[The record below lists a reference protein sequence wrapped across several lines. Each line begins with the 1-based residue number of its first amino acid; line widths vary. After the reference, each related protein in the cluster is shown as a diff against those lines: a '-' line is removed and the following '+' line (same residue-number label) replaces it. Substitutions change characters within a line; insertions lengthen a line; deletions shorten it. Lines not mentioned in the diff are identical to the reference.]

1 MTMFQILIA
10 EDDAQLRQMFCR
22 VLQRSGFTPIPAADG
37 QEALEILE
45 REVVDLIVSDIMMP
59 RVDGYE
65 LVQALRESGIQIPV
79 LMITAKDRFQ
89 DMQMGFLSGTD
100 DFMVKPVNVNEM
112 VLRINAL
119 LRRAKMIS
127 ERRQSLGGTVLEF
140 DGFTLRCRD
149 GVQMLPQKEFQL
161 LYKLASYPG
170 RIFTRQQLMEDIWG
184 PDSESDVHT
193 VDVHVGRLR
202 ERLRDN
208 PDLEIVTVRGLGY
221 KVVRKNG

>member
-1 MTMFQILIA
+1 MFQILIA

-22 VLQRSGFTPIPAADG
+22 VLQRSGFTPIPVADG
-37 QEALEILE
+37 QEALEALE

-65 LVQALRESGIQIPV
+65 LVQALRESGSQIPV

-119 LRRAKMIS
+119 LRRAKMIT
-127 ERRQSLGGTVLEF
+127 ERRQTVGGTVLEF
-140 DGFTLRCRD
+140 DG
-149 GVQMLPQKEFQL
+149 LPSRAERAPRSCPRRSSSCCTSWPPTPAGSL
-161 LYKLASYPG
+161 PG
-170 RIFTRQQLMEDIWG
+170 
-184 PDSESDVHT
+184 SS
-193 VDVHVGRLR
+193 
-202 ERLRDN
+202 
-208 PDLEIVTVRGLGY
+208 
-221 KVVRKNG
+221 

>member
-1 MTMFQILIA
+1 MFQILIA

-22 VLQRSGFTPIPAADG
+22 VLQRSGFTPIPVADG
-37 QEALEILE
+37 QEALEALE

-59 RVDGYE
+59 RMDGYE
-65 LVQALRESGIQIPV
+65 LVQTLRENGSQIPV

-89 DMQMGFLSGTD
+89 DMQLGFLSGTD

-127 ERRQSLGGTVLEF
+127 DRRQTVGSTVLEF
-140 DGFTLRCRD
+140 DGFLLQCR
-149 GVQMLPQKEFQL
+149 GTSQVLPQKEFQL

-202 ERLRDN
+202 ERLREN
-208 PDLEIVTVRGLGY
+208 PDLEIATVRGLGY
-221 KVVRKNG
+221 KAVRKNG

>member
-1 MTMFQILIA
+1 MFQILVV
-10 EDDAQLRQMFCR
+10 EDDKDLNRTVCAFLNA
-22 VLQRSGFTPIPAADG
+22 SGYRATGCLSAG
-37 QEALEILE
+37 EAYDAMYET
-45 REVVDLIVSDIMMP
+45 VFDLIVSDIMMP

-65 LVQALRESGIQIPV
+65 LVQTLRDAGSNIPV

-89 DMQMGFLSGTD
+89 DMQLGFLSGTD

-127 ERRQSLGGTVLEF
+127 DRRQTVGGTVLEF
-140 DGFTLRCRD
+140 DSFTMRWN
-149 GVQMLPQKEFQL
+149 GQSYILPQKEFQL

-170 RIFTRQQLMEDIWG
+170 QIFTRQQLMEDIWG
-184 PDSESDVHT
+184 PDSESDIHT

-202 ERLRDN
+202 ERLREN
-208 PDLEIVTVRGLGY
+208 PDLEIITVRGLGF

>member
-1 MTMFQILIA
+1 MFQILIA
-10 EDDAQLRQMFCR
+10 EDDAQLRQMLCR
-22 VLQRSGFTPIPAADG
+22 VLQRSGFTPIPVADG
-37 QEALEILE
+37 QEALEALE

-65 LVQALRESGIQIPV
+65 LVQTLRESGSQIPV

-119 LRRAKMIS
+119 LRRAKMITD
-127 ERRQSLGGTVLEF
+127 RRQTVGGTVLEF
-140 DGFTLRCRD
+140 DGFTLRSKE
-149 GVQMLPQKEFQL
+149 GTQVLPQKEFQL

-184 PDSESDVHT
+184 PDSESDIHT

-221 KVVRKNG
+221 KAVRKNG

>member
-1 MTMFQILIA
+1 MFQILIA

-22 VLQRSGFTPIPAADG
+22 VLQRSGFTPIPVADG
-37 QEALEILE
+37 QEALEALE

-65 LVQALRESGIQIPV
+65 LVQALRESGSQIPV

-119 LRRAKMIS
+119 LRRAKMIT
-127 ERRQSLGGTVLEF
+127 ERRQTVGGTVLEF
-140 DGFTLRCRD
+140 DGFTLQSRE
-149 GVQMLPQKEFQL
+149 GTQVLPQKEFQL

-184 PDSESDVHT
+184 PDSESDIHT

-202 ERLRDN
+202 ERLREN
-208 PDLEIVTVRGLGY
+208 PDLEIITVRGLGF

>member
-1 MTMFQILIA
+1 MFQILIA

-22 VLQRSGFTPIPAADG
+22 VLQRSGFTPIPVADG
-37 QEALEILE
+37 QEALEALE

-65 LVQALRESGIQIPV
+65 LVQALRESGSQIPV

-119 LRRAKMIS
+119 LRRAKMIT
-127 ERRQSLGGTVLEF
+127 ERRQTVGGTVLEF
-140 DGFTLRCRD
+140 DGFTLQSRE
-149 GVQMLPQKEFQL
+149 GTQVLPQKEFQL

-184 PDSESDVHT
+184 PDSESDIHT

-208 PDLEIVTVRGLGY
+208 TDLEIVTVRGLGY
-221 KVVRKNG
+221 KAVRKNG

>member
-1 MTMFQILIA
+1 MFQILIA

-22 VLQRSGFTPIPAADG
+22 VLQRSGFTPIPVADG
-37 QEALEILE
+37 QEALEALE

-65 LVQALRESGIQIPV
+65 LVQALRESGSQIPV

-119 LRRAKMIS
+119 LRRAKMIT
-127 ERRQSLGGTVLEF
+127 ERRQTVGGTVLEF
-140 DGFTLRCRD
+140 DGFTLQSRE
-149 GVQMLPQKEFQL
+149 GAQVLPQKEFQL

-184 PDSESDVHT
+184 PDSESDIHT

-221 KVVRKNG
+221 KAVRKNG

>member
-1 MTMFQILIA
+1 MFQILIA

-22 VLQRSGFTPIPAADG
+22 VLQRSGFTPIPVADG
-37 QEALEILE
+37 QEALE

-65 LVQALRESGIQIPV
+65 LVQALRESGSQIPV

-119 LRRAKMIS
+119 LRRAKMIT
-127 ERRQSLGGTVLEF
+127 ERRQTVGGTVLEF
-140 DGFTLRCRD
+140 DGFTLQSRE
-149 GVQMLPQKEFQL
+149 GTQVLPQKEFQL

-184 PDSESDVHT
+184 PDSESDIHT

-221 KVVRKNG
+221 KAVRKNG

>member
-1 MTMFQILIA
+1 MFQILIA

-22 VLQRSGFTPIPAADG
+22 VLQRSGFTPIPVADG
-37 QEALEILE
+37 QEALEALE

-59 RVDGYE
+59 RMDGYE
-65 LVQALRESGIQIPV
+65 LVQTLRENGIQIPV

-89 DMQMGFLSGTD
+89 DMQLGFLSGTD

-119 LRRAKMIS
+119 LRRAKMITD
-127 ERRQSLGGTVLEF
+127 RRQTVGTTVLEF

-149 GVQMLPQKEFQL
+149 NTQILPQKEFQL

-221 KVVRKNG
+221 KVVRKNA

>member
-1 MTMFQILIA
+1 ML
-10 EDDAQLRQMFCR
+10 EHN
-22 VLQRSGFTPIPAADG
+22 GFTCIPATDG
-37 QEALEILE
+37 LAALEILDQE
-45 REVVDLIVSDIMMP
+45 YVDLIVTDIMMP
-59 RVDGYE
+59 RMDGYE
-65 LVQALRESGIQIPV
+65 LVQTLRENGIQIPV

-89 DMQMGFLSGTD
+89 DMQLGFLSGTD

-119 LRRAKMIS
+119 LRRAKMITD
-127 ERRQSLGGTVLEF
+127 RRQTVGTTVLEF

-149 GVQMLPQKEFQL
+149 NTQILPQKEFQL

-221 KVVRKNG
+221 KAVRKNG

>member
-1 MTMFQILIA
+1 MFKILVA
-10 EDDAQLRQMFCR
+10 EDDADLRQLFCQ
-22 VLQRSGFTPIPAADG
+22 VLRRSGFLPVPAADG
-37 QEALEILE
+37 AEALELME
-45 REVVDLIVSDIMMP
+45 REFVDLIVSDIMMP

-65 LVQALRESGIQIPV
+65 LVQTLRESGSQIPV

-89 DMQMGFLSGTD
+89 AMQLGFLSGTD

>member
-1 MTMFQILIA
+1 MFQILIA

-22 VLQRSGFTPIPAADG
+22 VLQRSGFTPIPVADG
-37 QEALEILE
+37 QEALEALE

-59 RVDGYE
+59 RMDGYE
-65 LVQALRESGIQIPV
+65 LVQTLRENGIQIPV

-89 DMQMGFLSGTD
+89 DMQLGFLSGTD

-127 ERRQSLGGTVLEF
+127 DRRQTVGSTVLEF

-149 GVQMLPQKEFQL
+149 SAQILPQKEFQL

-221 KVVRKNG
+221 KAVRKNG

>member
-1 MTMFQILIA
+1 MFRILVA
-10 EDDAQLRQMFCR
+10 EDDAQLRQLFCR
-22 VLQRSGFTPIPAADG
+22 VLTRSGFAPIPAADG
-37 QEALEILE
+37 QEALDLLE
-45 REVVDLIVSDIMMP
+45 REYVDLIISDIMMP

-65 LVQALRESGIQIPV
+65 LVQTLRDGGSQIPV

-127 ERRQSLGGTVLEF
+127 DRRQSIGSTVLEF
-140 DGFTLRCRD
+140 DSFTVHC
-149 GVQMLPQKEFQL
+149 GGSAQVLPQKEFQL
-161 LYKLASYPG
+161 LYKLASFPG
-170 RIFTRQQLMEDIWG
+170 QIFTRQQLMDDIWG
-184 PDSESDVHT
+184 PDSESDAHT

-208 PDLEIVTVRGLGY
+208 PDLEIATVRGLGY
-221 KVVRKNG
+221 KVVRRNG

>member
-1 MTMFQILIA
+1 MFQILIA

-22 VLQRSGFTPIPAADG
+22 VLQRSGFTPIPVADG
-37 QEALEILE
+37 QEALEALE

-65 LVQALRESGIQIPV
+65 LVQALRESGSQIPV

-100 DFMVKPVNVNEM
+100 DFMVKPINVNEM

-119 LRRAKMIS
+119 LRRAKMIT
-127 ERRQSLGGTVLEF
+127 ERRQTVGGTVLEF
-140 DGFTLRCRD
+140 DGFTLQSRE
-149 GVQMLPQKEFQL
+149 GTQVLPQKEFQL

-184 PDSESDVHT
+184 PDSESDIHT

>member
-1 MTMFQILIA
+1 MFQILIA

-22 VLQRSGFTPIPAADG
+22 VLQRSGFTPIPVADG
-37 QEALEILE
+37 QEALEALE

-65 LVQALRESGIQIPV
+65 LVQALRESGSQIPV

-127 ERRQSLGGTVLEF
+127 ERRQTVGGTVLEF
-140 DGFTLRCRD
+140 DGFTLQSKE
-149 GVQMLPQKEFQL
+149 GTQVLPQKEFQL

-221 KVVRKNG
+221 KAVRKNG

>member
-1 MTMFQILIA
+1 MFRILIA
-10 EDDAQLRQMFCR
+10 EDDAELRQMFCR
-22 VLQRSGFTPIPAADG
+22 VLTRSGFQPIPVADG
-37 QEALEILE
+37 QEALEVLE
-45 REVVDLIVSDIMMP
+45 RDFVDLIVSDIMMP

-65 LVQALRESGIQIPV
+65 LVQTLREAGSNIPV
-79 LMITAKDRFQ
+79 LMITAKARFQ
-89 DMQMGFLSGTD
+89 DMQLGFLSGTD

-127 ERRQSLGGTVLEF
+127 DRRQTIGGTVMEF
-140 DGFTLRCRD
+140 DSFTLRWD
-149 GVQMLPQKEFQL
+149 GQSQILPQKEFQV
-161 LYKLASYPG
+161 LYKLASFPG
-170 RIFTRQQLMEDIWG
+170 QIFTRQQLMEDIWG
-184 PDSESDVHT
+184 PDSESDAHT

-202 ERLRDN
+202 ERLREN

>member
-1 MTMFQILIA
+1 MFRILIA
-10 EDDAQLRQMFCR
+10 EDDAELRQMFCR
-22 VLQRSGFTPIPAADG
+22 VLTRSGFQPIPVADG
-37 QEALEILE
+37 QEALEVLE
-45 REVVDLIVSDIMMP
+45 RDFVDLIVSDIMMP

-65 LVQALRESGIQIPV
+65 LVQALREAGSNIPV
-79 LMITAKDRFQ
+79 LMITAKARFQ
-89 DMQMGFLSGTD
+89 DMQLGFLSGTD

-127 ERRQSLGGTVLEF
+127 DRRQTIGGTVMEF
-140 DGFTLRCRD
+140 DSFTLRWD
-149 GVQMLPQKEFQL
+149 GQSQILPQKEFQV
-161 LYKLASYPG
+161 LYKLASFPG
-170 RIFTRQQLMEDIWG
+170 QIFTRQQLMEDIWG
-184 PDSESDVHT
+184 PDSESDAHT

-202 ERLRDN
+202 ERLREN

>member
-1 MTMFQILIA
+1 MFRILIA

-22 VLQRSGFTPIPAADG
+22 VLQRSGFTPIPVADG
-37 QEALEILE
+37 QEALEALE

-65 LVQALRESGIQIPV
+65 LVQALRESGSQIPV

-119 LRRAKMIS
+119 LRRAKMIT
-127 ERRQSLGGTVLEF
+127 ERRQTVGGTVLEF
-140 DGFTLRCRD
+140 DGFTLQSRE
-149 GVQMLPQKEFQL
+149 GTQVLPQKEFQL

-184 PDSESDVHT
+184 PDSESDIHT

-208 PDLEIVTVRGLGY
+208 PDLEIVTVRGLSY
-221 KVVRKNG
+221 KAVRKNG

>member
-1 MTMFQILIA
+1 MFQILIA

-127 ERRQSLGGTVLEF
+127 ERRQSLGSTVLEF

>member
-1 MTMFQILIA
+1 MFQILIA

-22 VLQRSGFTPIPAADG
+22 VLQRSGFTPIPVADG
-37 QEALEILE
+37 QEALEALE

-65 LVQALRESGIQIPV
+65 LVQALRESGSQIPV

-119 LRRAKMIS
+119 LRRAKMIT
-127 ERRQSLGGTVLEF
+127 ERRQTVGGTVLEF
-140 DGFTLRCRD
+140 DGFTLQSRE
-149 GVQMLPQKEFQL
+149 GTQVLPQKEFQL

-184 PDSESDVHT
+184 PDSESDIHT